1 MSGLFDLLQLLFVF
15 TLLIAIGAV
24 LGAPYILAGYV
35 HDKRE
40 EHQRRQ
46 LQQAELER
54 KLAIAEAAIA
64 ARARGET
71 FVPPRDYD
79 RSL

>member
-1 MSGLFDLLQLLFVF
+1 MSGLFDLLQLLFVLAVF
-15 TLLIAIGAV
+15 IAIGGIAS
-24 LGAPYILAGYV
+24 APYLFAGFIQG
-35 HDKRE
+35 KNE
-40 EHQRRQ
+40 EHQRRL
-46 LQQAELER
+46 LQEAELDR
-54 KLAIAEAAIA
+54 KVAIAEAAIA